1 MIALLITSL
10 IITLFCTIL
19 MVSGALIQYYGLSTL
34 IRSQNQSTGT
44 RTGRDQWADC
54 LHTTLFILGS
64 VLMGLSI
71 GIAISAAFGYLL
83 PLISSHW
90 AYP

>member
-1 MIALLITSL
+1 
-10 IITLFCTIL
+10 

-44 RTGRDQWADC
+44 RTGRDQWVDYLYTA
-54 LHTTLFILGS
+54 LFLIGCG
-64 VLMGLSI
+64 LMGLSI

-83 PLISSHW
+83 PLINTHW
-90 AYP
+90 AYS